1 MRQVAA
7 IRALFAALVICACTA
22 AGAAEAPG
30 TEVAAQANGAG
41 GYATV
46 ALAELLDDVGR
57 KANKQFLLDARVPSR
72 VVVGTVDVKRVTY
85 PMLLTI
91 LKNNG
96 FAAVPGPGVVNIVPT
111 ANVRTYASPLVNK
124 DDGSIADDE
133 WVTRVIPVKQTEAA
147 QLVPILRALLPV
159 EAHLAAMSPSR
170 SIVMVDRYA
179 NVKRI
184 TAIVQEL
191 DVAPKKPVSE

>member
-7 IRALFAALVICACTA
+7 IRSLFAVLVMCACGAAAAAESTSPA
-22 AGAAEAPG
+22 ETSHAGAPA
-30 TEVAAQANGAG
+30 
-41 GYATV
+41 YATV
-46 ALAELLDDVGR
+46 DLSELLNDVGR
-57 KANKQFLLDARVPSR
+57 KSNKQFLLDARVPSR

-85 PMLLTI
+85 PMLLAI

-111 ANVRTYASPLVNK
+111 SGVRTYALPVVNK

-133 WVTRVIPVKQTEAA
+133 WVTRVIAVKQTDAA
-147 QLVPILRALLPV
+147 QLVPILRSLLPG
-159 EAHLAAMSPSR
+159 EAHLAAMPPSH
-170 SIVMVDRYA
+170 SLVMVDRYA

-191 DVAPKKPVSE
+191 DVAPKKPVSD